1 MLALLDAITRETIV
15 FASVGLLVGGID
27 DLLVDLIFVVR
38 LLLYRGDGTRTLAD
52 LPPGGGGTIVVF
64 VPAWDESRVIGGML
78 RAALAR
84 FDHADYR
91 IYVGLY
97 PNDRATIDAAATVAE
112 RDDRVTLVIGPRD
125 GPTTKADCLNALWR
139 ALARDEAAGVGGQG
153 CGKWDCA
160 GYVGTWWDVCG
171 GNRWITPVQTTI
183 GRGGSAF
190 PVPVDAV
197 RRCDGRSGA
206 VRG

>member
-38 LLLYRGDGTRTLAD
+38 LLLYRGNGTRTLAD
-52 LPPGGGGTIVVF
+52 LPSGGGGMIVVF

-97 PNDRATIDAAATVAE
+97 PNDRATIDAAAAVAE
-112 RDDRVTLVIGPRD
+112 RDDRVTLCGRTGMWEVGSCGIRRD
-125 GPTTKADCLNALWR
+125 V
-139 ALARDEAAGVGGQG
+139 VGRMW
-153 CGKWDCA
+153 GKSVDHSRSDDDWA
-160 GYVGTWWDVCG
+160 
-171 GNRWITPVQTTI
+171 RWIGFPSS
-183 GRGGSAF
+183 GR
-190 PVPVDAV
+190 
-197 RRCDGRSGA
+197 RRSPL
-206 VRG
+206 